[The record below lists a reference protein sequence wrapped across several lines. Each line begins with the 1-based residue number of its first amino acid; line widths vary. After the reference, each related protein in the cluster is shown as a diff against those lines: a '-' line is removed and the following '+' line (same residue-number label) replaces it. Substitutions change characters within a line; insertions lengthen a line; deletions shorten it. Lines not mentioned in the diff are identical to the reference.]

1 MEILNSKFYSNFV
14 QNYLFLICILVFV
27 VVYIVINYNNIM
39 TISIWNGN
47 YLKSGLI
54 TIIIILIMYL
64 FINDDDIDDIF
75 KINNTPIPVL
85 NNKYKIINKSS
96 INNGAINLKDRIS
109 MLENTMNKDKNSIFI
124 SQQHKKFGLN
134 F

>member
-1 MEILNSKFYSNFV
+1 MEILNSKSYSNFV

-27 VVYIVINYNNIM
+27 VVYIIINYDSIM
-39 TISIWNGN
+39 TVNIWSGN

-54 TIIIILIMYL
+54 TTIIILIMYL
-64 FINDDDIDDIF
+64 FIDDDENTNDTL
-75 KINNTPIPVL
+75 KINNAIL
-85 NNKYKIINKSS
+85 NNKYKIINKSN
-96 INNGAINLKDRIS
+96 INNGSVNLKDRIS
-109 MLENTMNKDKNSIFI
+109 ILENTINRDQNSIFI